1 MGKKELAEDRAKD
14 IRSLTIKVQGGPA
27 KMWMKLIVARN
38 GIEAE
43 MLKGILNQEGDCSH
57 VEARVPHL
65 GSSSSV
71 EILVPA
77 SEAEEAN
84 EILQGNLVPL
94 IGSDNLVRR
103 TKIVCTIGPAVKVWR
118 GAATVGC
125 RHGCSSASIFPTVTM
140 LFISALIL

>member
-14 IRSLTIKVQGGPA
+14 IRSLTIRVQGGPQL
-27 KMWMKLIVARN
+27 KMWTVVYVARN

-43 MLKGILNQEGDCSH
+43 MLKGILNQEG
-57 VEARVPHL
+57 VLVMLRALGVPHL

-84 EILQGNLVPL
+84 EILQGNLCL
-94 IGSDNLVRR
+94 
-103 TKIVCTIGPAVKVWR
+103 
-118 GAATVGC
+118 
-125 RHGCSSASIFPTVTM
+125 
-140 LFISALIL
+140 